1 MKKFIYHFIAVF
13 IVCLFGFSSLQAQDK
28 TISNREAK
36 KVAKVINHSLDDMAK
51 SIETMDWNSLGDL
64 INNTVVILEKHT
76 DAIVQIASS
85 IDTEKLAQNADK
97 LAEKIEESI
106 DVKKLEDQLDEVS
119 KKLEKAMDKK

>member
-1 MKKFIYHFIAVF
+1 MKKYTYYFIAVF
-13 IVCLFGFSSLQAQDK
+13 ILCMFGFTTLQAQDK
-28 TISNREAK
+28 TMSNREAK

-51 SIETMDWNSLGDL
+51 SIEKMDWNSLGDL

-106 DVKKLEDQLDEVS
+106 DVKKLEEQLDQVS
-119 KKLEKAMDKK
+119 KKLDKSLDKK